1 MPMRER
7 LSSVRFRTT
16 AVATLVVAVAL
27 VVGAAAIVVLQRQS
41 LLDGVERSARARAVD
56 VAALARSGS
65 LPATVTAVKEG
76 DVFVQVV
83 DPSGRVVSASE
94 NLAGE
99 PAVTTRR
106 PPTNGSAAFTI
117 TVAPLDGEFRVVT
130 QRAQVGSSV
139 VFVYSGETLT
149 GIDDATHELVIA
161 LAAGLPALLA
171 IVAIVTW
178 LVVGRAL
185 RPVERIRAEVE
196 AISDREP
203 RRRVPEPST
212 RDEIA
217 RLARTMNAMLARLE
231 TASVRQRRF
240 VSDAAHELQSPLTTL
255 RTRLEVELDQPPVMA
270 WPTTGRDALDEVIAM
285 QRLVDDLLE
294 LARLDASTALDCHE
308 SVDLDDIA
316 LREAERLRT
325 RGLVTVDTHGVSAG
339 QVVGDPN
346 QLRRALRNLLDNA
359 ERYGSST
366 VAVRLHET
374 DDAVELTV
382 TDDGPGVPD
391 DERERVFEP
400 FTRLDR
406 HRTRASGGT
415 GLGLAISRDIVRAH
429 GGDITIADATP
440 GTEITIRIPRPGP

>member
-1 MPMRER
+1 MRER

-27 VVGAAAIVVLQRQS
+27 VVGAAAIVVLQRHS
-41 LLDGVERSARARAVD
+41 LLDGVERNAKSRAAD
-56 VAALARSGS
+56 VAALARNGS
-65 LPATVTAVKEG
+65 LPQTVTAVKED

-83 DPSGRVVSASE
+83 DPNGTVVSASG

-106 PPTNGSAAFTI
+106 PPPKEDEVFTI
-117 TVAPLDGEFRVVT
+117 TVAPLGGEFRVVT
-130 QRAQVGSSV
+130 QQVRVGSSV
-139 VFVYSGETLT
+139 LFVYSGESLT
-149 GIDDATHELVIA
+149 GINDATHELVIA
-161 LAAGLPALLA
+161 LAGGLPALLA
-171 IVAIVTW
+171 LVAIVTW
-178 LVVGRAL
+178 VVVGRAL
-185 RPVERIRAEVE
+185 RPVEQIRTEVE
-196 AISDREP
+196 AISDHEP

-217 RLARTMNAMLARLE
+217 RLAQTMNAMLTRLE
-231 TASVRQRRF
+231 TASLRQRRF

-255 RTRLEVELDQPPVMA
+255 RTRLEVELDQPPDAA
-270 WPTTGRDALDEVIAM
+270 WPTAGTDALEEVVAM

-294 LARLDASTALDCHE
+294 LARLDANTALDRHE
-308 SVDLDDIA
+308 PVDLDDLA

-325 RGLVTVDTHGVSAG
+325 RGLVSVDTHRVSAG
-339 QVVGDPN
+339 QVVGDPY
-346 QLRRALRNLLDNA
+346 QLQRALRNLLDNA
-359 ERYGSST
+359 ERHGSST
-366 VAVRLHET
+366 VTVGLHET

-382 TDDGPGVPD
+382 SDDGPGVPP

-400 FTRLDR
+400 FTRLDSDR
-406 HRTRASGGT
+406 ARASGGT

-440 GTEITIRIPRPGP
+440 GTEITIRIPRPKCP